1 MTRVLAAVLA
11 AFALAGCAR
20 TEVPSAEEQ
29 IRAAA
34 TAFIADCA
42 RDDLAAAAD
51 ILSEAVQEPFI
62 RAGQSGCAGVLG
74 ADPAAARAGAI
85 SDLRSEQFA
94 TVAIDGGNSI
104 ELERRGELW
113 YITTS
118 PPPTPPGR

>member
-1 MTRVLAAVLA
+1 MRRTAVA
-11 AFALAGCAR
+11 VICAVGFAGC
-20 TEVPSAEEQ
+20 TSDEVPSAEEQ

-51 ILSEAVQEPFI
+51 ILSEPVQEPFI
-62 RAGQSGCAGVLG
+62 RAGQSACAGVLG
-74 ADPAAARAGAI
+74 ADPADARAGAI
-85 SDLRSEQFA
+85 RDLRSEQFA

-113 YITTS
+113 YITT
-118 PPPTPPGR
+118 PPPTPPPRR